1 MLLFSLM
8 THIYSMLFINSKT
21 IPVSNCYYIPRRM
34 KAEIRPFDFHFFH
47 EQVCACLTFPLF
59 GCLFLIRQQQK
70 GRSQKNV
77 IPWLASKIKVDRYN
91 GVKEKHVHT
100 DVVIEFRELFMVL
113 FMQLKIGIYIGVFFG
128 LVLGFLFVS
137 FVFTCRQ
144 RWHLQNTSF
153 SLT

>member
-21 IPVSNCYYIPRRM
+21 ILVSDCYYIPRRM

-47 EQVCACLTFPLF
+47 EQVCACLTFPLS

-77 IPWLASKIKVDRYN
+77 IPWLAFKIKVDRYN

-113 FMQLKIGIYIGVFFG
+113 FMQLKIGYLYWSVFWSCFG
-128 LVLGFLFVS
+128 F
-137 FVFTCRQ
+137 FVFVFCFY
-144 RWHLQNTSF
+144 L
-153 SLT
+153 